1 MIEQKTTNPAMIIG
15 DDKKPIKELREELAR
30 TVRTA
35 KELKI
40 PTIIL
45 FEGWGASGKGY
56 MIEKLI
62 AELDPR
68 GYKVYSIKEPVGE
81 ETRYPMLKRFCRR
94 FRQPEIYQFS
104 TAAGTAKY
112 RSRVSR
118 MS

>member
-81 ETRYPMLKRFCRR
+81 ETRYPMLKRFWEKI
-94 FRQPEIYQFS
+94 PS
-104 TAAGTAKY
+104 AGNIRPQLVP
-112 RSRVSR
+112 RSFDRAC
-118 MS
+118 